1 MPLENVDVA
10 APEGFY
16 EELGTKALVPGWAK
30 REPAMWS
37 EPRPKF
43 VPVVWR
49 YKEAREALDKAAD
62 FVSPEKAERRNLIL
76 VAPIEGNNYPT
87 CRHLVAAYQLV
98 LPGETARSHRHAPNA
113 LRIVLD
119 VGPETYTIVD
129 GTRVDVAEG
138 DVVLTP
144 SWAWHGHSNFS
155 SEPAFWIDILDVP
168 LVQNLENMYFEDY
181 PTKNEQISSN
191 QPDSELRNKDAD
203 ILAATREQGR
213 APIAQGM
220 IKTMGIH
227 SLGLNEGETYEQ
239 GRRITNSI
247 YTVMRG
253 EVDMEIE
260 NLGQVTVTRGDV
272 VVIPNWHA
280 YSIRARREF
289 SQLIQVTDEPVFD
302 ALGFTELEKTQA

>member
-1 MPLENVDVA
+1 MPLENVQVD

-16 EELGTKALVPGWAK
+16 DELGTKALVPGWAK
-30 REPAMWS
+30 REPAMWA

-49 YKEAREALDKAAD
+49 YKDAREALDKAAD

-119 VGPETYTIVD
+119 VGLETYTIVD
-129 GTRVDVAEG
+129 GTRVDVGEG

-155 SEPAFWIDILDVP
+155 NEPAFWIDILDVP

-181 PTKNEQISSN
+181 PHKNEPISSN
-191 QPDSELRNKDAD
+191 QPDSALRNKDAD
-203 ILAATREQGR
+203 IVAATKRDGHVSL
-213 APIAQGM
+213 AKDM
-220 IKTMGIH
+220 IKTMGIN
-227 SLGLNEGETYEQ
+227 SLGLKAGETQAYPK
-239 GRRITNSI
+239 RITNSI
-247 YTVMRG
+247 YTVLRG

-260 NLGQVTVTRGDV
+260 NLGEVTLTRGDI

-280 YSIRARREF
+280 YSMTGRTEF
-289 SQLIQVTDEPVFD
+289 DQLVQVTDEPVFD
-302 ALGFTELEKTQA
+302 ALGFTELQKTKA